1 MNPAVEAL
9 EPSVIRTLNARKRP
23 SSIDLGLGEPTL
35 RPDPALFERATAR
48 VAAEGCRYSPAPG
61 LQDLREAIARHYAY
75 PGMDRA
81 ENVCVTTGSQEAVYV
96 ALRCVLDPARDELLI
111 VSPTFTIYGKIA
123 EVEGIPFRTVEINP
137 RGEDPFDPEA
147 ILAAIGPKTRL
158 IAICSPC
165 NPTGTVMSRGS
176 ARRLAEGLLAR
187 GGEPIVVMHD
197 EIYRE
202 LVYTDDVAEIA
213 RVYSHTIAINSLS
226 KSNALTGL
234 RIGWAIAPTAIIAQM
249 VKLHG
254 LATSCPNTFSQYVA
268 SEVFAANALAVQR
281 PWYAAQRTAALA
293 ALDEIGLDYIVP
305 EGAFYACVRV
315 DGTDTRSFAFEL
327 IEKRD
332 VVAIPG
338 DLFSPLLAGWL
349 RASFV
354 APPPQLREG
363 FARIAS
369 FSHELGSVLCGRS
382 Q

>member
-1 MNPAVEAL
+1 MNPGVVAL
-9 EPSVIRTLNARKRP
+9 EPSLIRTLNARKRP

-48 VAAEGCRYSPAPG
+48 VAAEGCRYGPAPG
-61 LQDLREAIARHYAY
+61 LQDLREAIAAHYAY

-96 ALRCVLDPARDELLI
+96 ALRCVLDPVVDELLI

-123 EVEGIPFRTVEINP
+123 EVEGIPFRTIEIDP

-147 ILAAIGPKTRL
+147 ILEAIGPKTRM

-165 NPTGTVMSRGS
+165 NPTGTVMSRES

-187 GGEPIVVMHD
+187 GGEPIVVLHD

-202 LVYTDDVAEIA
+202 LVYTDDVAEMA
-213 RVYSHTIAINSLS
+213 RVYPHTVAINSLS

-234 RIGWAIAPTAIIAQM
+234 RIGWASAPTAIIAQM

-254 LATSCPNTFSQYVA
+254 LITSCPNTFSQYVA
-268 SEVFAANALAVQR
+268 NEVFAAKALGAQR
-281 PWYAAQRTAALA
+281 PWYVAQCGAAKAV
-293 ALDEIGLDYIVP
+293 LDEIGLEYIVP

-315 DGTDTRSFAFEL
+315 GGDDTRGFAFTLLE
-327 IEKRD
+327 ERD

-338 DLFSPLLAGWL
+338 DLFSPLLTGWL

-354 APPPQLREG
+354 TPVPQLREG

-369 FSHELGSVLCGRS
+369 FSHEPGSVVCGRS
-382 Q
+382 S